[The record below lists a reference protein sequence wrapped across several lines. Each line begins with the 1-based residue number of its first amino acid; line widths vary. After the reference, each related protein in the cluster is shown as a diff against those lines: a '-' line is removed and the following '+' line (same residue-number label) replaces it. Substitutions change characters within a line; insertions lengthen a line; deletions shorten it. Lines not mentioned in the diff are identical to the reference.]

1 MKTLARHPYISPLWG
16 SLEGLPPMLIQ
27 CGEAERLRDECILF
41 TYKAGGCFGNSN
53 KLPFQ
58 LEAKRDHRGGK
69 GQAKVEL
76 DVYPGMVH
84 VFQAIP
90 FLPESSMALQR
101 MLEFMQRKEA
111 DVTACEETVG
121 LEVLVEVGQETD
133 EEQENEEEVA
143 MMKELEEVLVAG
155 ILMEELVGNSKLME
169 DLPAY
174 LQLREDDTCIEN
186 VHAHTSAA
194 NTTTAQA

>member
-1 MKTLARHPYISPLWG
+1 
-16 SLEGLPPMLIQ
+16 MLIQ

-58 LEAKRDHRGGK
+58 LKVKRDQQERK
-69 GQAKVEL
+69 RQAKVEL
-76 DVYPGMVH
+76 DMYPGMVH

-111 DVTACEETVG
+111 DVAACEETVG
-121 LEVLVEVGQETD
+121 LEVSVEVGEEAD
-133 EEQENEEEVA
+133 DEQEDEEEVA
-143 MMKELEEVLVAG
+143 MMKELEDVVIAG
-155 ILMEELVGNSKLME
+155 KWIEELVGKSMRVE
-169 DLPAY
+169 DLPAF
-174 LQLREDDTCIEN
+174 LQLREDDARLED
-186 VHAHTSAA
+186 VHIHTSAA
-194 NTTTAQA
+194 NTTTTRA